1 MMFQET
7 ETIPVTNMLASVLE
21 ALKSVRLVEAGLQET
36 AIHDKLSV
44 ALMNSGIAHKREFVF
59 GPRCRADIWVDG
71 IAIEVKKMRPA
82 RAALMAQINRY
93 AHQSNLRALIVV
105 LERSIL
111 VPNEIAGKPV
121 AILSL
126 NSLWGIAV

>member
-1 MMFQET
+1 MFQKT
-7 ETIPVTNMLASVLE
+7 EPTPVTSMFTSVLE
-21 ALKSVRLVEAGLQET
+21 SLKTVRLVEAGLQET
-36 AIHDKLSV
+36 AIHDKLSE

-59 GPRCRADIWVDG
+59 GPRCRADIWVNG

-93 AHQSNLRALIVV
+93 AQQSNLQALIVV
-105 LERSIL
+105 LERSVI
-111 VPNEIAGKPV
+111 VPNEIDGKPV